1 MKVLYI
7 TASMM
12 CVIGIAA
19 AQGAATDR
27 VRSGTP
33 QKSAALIAP
42 CLLGT
47 ERCLEMSTVPV
58 STCLVTT
65 HTAKAKAGCAVD
77 GMRIIR
83 GFATE
88 K

>member
-1 MKVLYI
+1 MKLLYI
-7 TASMM
+7 TALMI

-27 VRSGTP
+27 VRSGRP
-33 QKSAALIAP
+33 QKSDTLIAP

-47 ERCLEMSTVPV
+47 ERCLEMSKVPV

-65 HTAKAKAGCAVD
+65 DAAKIKAGCAVD

-83 GFATE
+83 SFASE